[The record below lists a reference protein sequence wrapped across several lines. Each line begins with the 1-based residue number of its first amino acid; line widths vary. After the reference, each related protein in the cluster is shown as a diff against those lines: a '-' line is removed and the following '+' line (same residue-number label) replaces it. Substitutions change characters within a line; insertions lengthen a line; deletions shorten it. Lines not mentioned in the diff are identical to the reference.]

1 MTDKEALSHSAQMT
15 LNNEL
20 RSIRDELYDKSYTP
34 FSIAGIEDEMNRLI
48 DWNDITA
55 VINTH
60 LIKWIE
66 IKKENND
73 A

>member
-1 MTDKEALSHSAQMT
+1 MTDIKELSHSTRNT
-15 LNNEL
+15 LINEL
-20 RSIRDELYDKSYTP
+20 NLIRDKLYDKSYTP
-34 FSIAGIEDEMNRLI
+34 FSVAGIRDEMNRLI